1 MSSINTSDVI
11 SVLKEE
17 ISDFDVKMTAVDEG
31 SIISMGDG
39 IVTVYGLSN
48 AMYGELVIFETGVK
62 GMVQGLEE
70 QTVSC
75 VLLGSDHGLHEG
87 SKVRCSGR
95 RAGVP
100 AGSDFSNR
108 QGLLTLSETGSD
120 GQGEIKQ
127 DDFYPIRK
135 PGAWSY

>member
-62 GMVQGLEE
+62 GMVQGL
-70 QTVSC
+70 
-75 VLLGSDHGLHEG
+75 
-87 SKVRCSGR
+87 
-95 RAGVP
+95 
-100 AGSDFSNR
+100 
-108 QGLLTLSETGSD
+108 
-120 GQGEIKQ
+120 
-127 DDFYPIRK
+127 
-135 PGAWSY
+135 

>member
-48 AMYGELVIFETGVK
+48 AMYGELVIFETGLKAWFRGWKNRRSAVCFWEAT
-62 GMVQGLEE
+62 MDFMRAQRSDVQEDAPECL
-70 QTVSC
+70 
-75 VLLGSDHGLHEG
+75 
-87 SKVRCSGR
+87 
-95 RAGVP
+95 
-100 AGSDFSNR
+100 
-108 QGLLTLSETGSD
+108 
-120 GQGEIKQ
+120 
-127 DDFYPIRK
+127 
-135 PGAWSY
+135 

>member
-70 QTVSC
+70 QTVQLCAFGKRPWTS
-75 VLLGSDHGLHEG
+75 
-87 SKVRCSGR
+87 
-95 RAGVP
+95 
-100 AGSDFSNR
+100 
-108 QGLLTLSETGSD
+108 
-120 GQGEIKQ
+120 
-127 DDFYPIRK
+127 
-135 PGAWSY
+135 